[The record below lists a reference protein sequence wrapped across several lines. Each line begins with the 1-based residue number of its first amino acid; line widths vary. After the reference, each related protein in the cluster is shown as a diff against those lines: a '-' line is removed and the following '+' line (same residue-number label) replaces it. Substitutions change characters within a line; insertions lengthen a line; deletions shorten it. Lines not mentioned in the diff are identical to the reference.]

1 MSAHASGFDI
11 DLDDRDFIV

>member
-1 MSAHASGFDI
+1 MPAHASGFDI